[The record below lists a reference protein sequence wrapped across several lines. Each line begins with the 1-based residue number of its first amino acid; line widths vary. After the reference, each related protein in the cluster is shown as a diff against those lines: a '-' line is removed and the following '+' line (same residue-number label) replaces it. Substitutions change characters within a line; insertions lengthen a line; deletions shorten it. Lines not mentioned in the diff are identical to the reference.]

1 MTTTTHTHETA
12 IASGKTTRYWIVDV
26 VSAIVRLIRRRH
38 ETARLLDLDDRQL
51 SDIGLSRD
59 DVIRALNT
67 SPLHDP
73 TSELARL
80 AGRSH

>member
-1 MTTTTHTHETA
+1 MTITTHTHDTA
-12 IASGKTTRYWIVDV
+12 ITSGKNSRSWFVDV
-26 VSAIVRLIRRRH
+26 FSAIARLIRRRQ